1 MTEKEKMLSGNLYKL
16 EGEEL
21 TADRIRMRKLIQKFN
36 CSLYDED
43 ELRISVL
50 KELFAKTGKNIIIE
64 PPFYCDYGY
73 NISVGDNFYANF
85 GCIILDVCC
94 VEIGKNVFLG
104 PQVNIYTACHPINV
118 KSRAEKLEFGKNV
131 KIGDDVWIGGN
142 SVVNPG
148 VEIGSNVVIGS
159 GSVVVKNI
167 PDGVVAAGNPCK
179 VIRKI
184 DENEKDK

>member
-21 TADRIRMRKLIQKFN
+21 IADRIRMRKLVEKFN
-36 CSLYDED
+36 RSSYDE
-43 ELRISVL
+43 EKLRVSIL
-50 KELFAKTGKNIIIE
+50 KELFAKTGENICVE

-73 NISVGDNFYANF
+73 NISVGDDFYANF
-85 GCIILDVCC
+85 DCVILDVCR

-104 PQVNIYTACHPINV
+104 PRVNIYTAGHPIDA
-118 KSRAEKLEFGKNV
+118 KTRAEKLEFGKPV

-142 SVVNPG
+142 SVINPG
-148 VEIGSNVVIGS
+148 VEIGNNVVIGS

-167 PDGVVAAGNPCK
+167 PDGVVAAGNPCR

-184 DENEKDK
+184 EDK